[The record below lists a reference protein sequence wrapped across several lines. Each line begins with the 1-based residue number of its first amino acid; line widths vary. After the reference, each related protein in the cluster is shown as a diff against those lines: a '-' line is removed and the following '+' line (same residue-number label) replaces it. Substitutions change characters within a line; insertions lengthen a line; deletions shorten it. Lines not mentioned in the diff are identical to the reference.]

1 MSTVMQVKPEAALAG
16 GSCAGVRVCLAA
28 QVPDG
33 GSHRVELPGRPA
45 LAVFNLDGQI
55 HVTDDRCTHGDASL
69 CDGEIEDG
77 VVECP
82 YHQGAFDIAT
92 GKPVAAPCSIPL
104 RVYRSRVDAEGVVY
118 IQLEQ

>member
-1 MSTVMQVKPEAALAG
+1 MNTAMQIKPEEVATSA
-16 GSCAGVRVCLAA
+16 SCTGVRVCLAN

-33 GSHRVELPGRPA
+33 GAHRVELPGRPP
-45 LAVFNLDGQI
+45 LAVFNVDGQI
-55 HVTDDRCTHGDASL
+55 HVTDDTCTHGDASL

-92 GKPVAAPCSIPL
+92 GKPVAAPCTVPL
-104 RVYRSRVDAEGVVY
+104 KVYRSRVDTEGVIY
-118 IQLEQ
+118 IQLEK